1 MRLLCTLISAFL
13 FSGCASSD
21 SFVVSEVVGS
31 TTAFDGFPAQSLEG
45 IVYAQAAF
53 DGDYDETF
61 ATDLIERGVVPVRVT
76 MQLRGEGQE
85 SAQVLIKPGRMRARL
100 YLLDGTALPHVPADR
115 VAAALKE
122 KPARRV
128 RRHAFHGGLIGVMT
142 AMWLYGRRVLGKG
155 MWHVTDFVAPLAP
168 IGLGTG
174 RVGNFI
180 NGELWGKPTDLPWAC
195 SRRPGRRPVPA

>member
-1 MRLLCTLISAFL
+1 MRLLCTLINAFV

-61 ATDLIERGVVPVRVT
+61 GTDLIERGVVPVRVT
-76 MQLRGEGQE
+76 MQLRGEGQA

-128 RRHAFHGGLIGVMT
+128 RRHAFHGGLLGATPSEGYLFFSLQPQEAFEADGRIVRHADGSVERRLDLAHSLLAFDVMVEDT
-142 AMWLYGRRVLGKG
+142 
-155 MWHVTDFVAPLAP
+155 PQP
-168 IGLGTG
+168 IY
-174 RVGNFI
+174 VGI
-180 NGELWGKPTDLPWAC
+180 QH
-195 SRRPGRRPVPA
+195 